1 MDSLL
6 KKPYQS
12 TKPSKIRANLIDQ
25 QSLQEL
31 YLDLQP
37 LVERL
42 GLSYGSIRYCA
53 YSVIKS
59 QIPQVSRRADEDRYL
74 HLITF
79 VVYQTFKL
87 NDTLIDILLNTVQA
101 TVNAV
106 DKELK
111 DAYFEDRE
119 QRNQSFSSLVD
130 R

>member
-1 MDSLL
+1 M
-6 KKPYQS
+6 
-12 TKPSKIRANLIDQ
+12 
-25 QSLQEL
+25 
-31 YLDLQP
+31 
-37 LVERL
+37 
-42 GLSYGSIRYCA
+42 
-53 YSVIKS
+53 
-59 QIPQVSRRADEDRYL
+59 
-74 HLITF
+74 
-79 VVYQTFKL
+79 